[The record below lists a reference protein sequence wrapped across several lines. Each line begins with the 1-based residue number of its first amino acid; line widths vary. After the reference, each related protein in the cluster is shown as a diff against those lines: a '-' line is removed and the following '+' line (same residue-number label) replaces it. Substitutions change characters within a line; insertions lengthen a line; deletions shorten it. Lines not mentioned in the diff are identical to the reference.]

1 MAGSSPAM
9 TRLRITR
16 AAPMRV
22 FPAMAAWARFAL
34 PTLRPPRVRHE
45 LGPDFRGVFAEGGDG
60 AVMTRCP
67 VVARG
72 RGGGGDRA
80 RGGAG
85 LDRGELGGNGEN
97 GDRVD
102 AGTRDP
108 GARKLFLQGVLLG
121 GAGPRRGAGGR

>member
-72 RGGGGDRA
+72 RGGVGDGA
-80 RGGAG
+80 RGRAD
-85 LDRGELGGNGEN
+85 LDAAELRVNGEI
-97 GDRVD
+97 GDVVD
-102 AGTRDP
+102 AGKGD
-108 GARKLFLQGVLLG
+108 ARARQCFRP
-121 GAGPRRGAGGR
+121 PRPPHLAEHRPP

>member
-9 TRLRITR
+9 TRLRTTR

-72 RGGGGDRA
+72 RGGGGG
-80 RGGAG
+80 RGPGGGG
-85 LDRGELGGNGEN
+85 LPAAEPPVERRDRGL
-97 GDRVD
+97 RSS
-102 AGTRDP
+102 R
-108 GARKLFLQGVLLG
+108 
-121 GAGPRRGAGGR
+121 

>member
-60 AVMTRCP
+60 AGMTRGP

-72 RGGGGDRA
+72 RGGAGGRA
-80 RGGAG
+80 LWRA
-85 LDRGELGGNGEN
+85 ELYATGMGGNGVL
-97 GDRVD
+97 RVV
-102 AGTRDP
+102 RE
-108 GARKLFLQGVLLG
+108 
-121 GAGPRRGAGGR
+121 

>member
-9 TRLRITR
+9 TRLRTTR

-45 LGPDFRGVFAEGGDG
+45 LGPAFRGVFAEGGDG

-67 VVARG
+67 VVARE
-72 RGGGGDRA
+72 RGGGSGRTPGPPRVQPATARGDGGGDAARPSDEGRA
-80 RGGAG
+80 R
-85 LDRGELGGNGEN
+85 
-97 GDRVD
+97 
-102 AGTRDP
+102 
-108 GARKLFLQGVLLG
+108 
-121 GAGPRRGAGGR
+121 

>member
-9 TRLRITR
+9 TRLRTTR

-72 RGGGGDRA
+72 RGGGGDGA
-80 RGGAG
+80 RGRAD
-85 LDRGELGGNGEN
+85 LDAAELRGDGEIGDVAEPGQGGG
-97 GDRVD
+97 
-102 AGTRDP
+102 
-108 GARKLFLQGVLLG
+108 GARPLL
-121 GAGPRRGAGGR
+121 R

>member
-9 TRLRITR
+9 TRLRTTR

-72 RGGGGDRA
+72 RGGVGDGA
-80 RGGAG
+80 RGRAD
-85 LDRGELGGNGEN
+85 LDAAELRGNGGNGAV
-97 GDRVD
+97 VD
-102 AGTRDP
+102 AGQGDA
-108 GARKLFLQGVLLG
+108 GARKPFRQHGFGG
-121 GAGPRRGAGGR
+121 GAEHGRDARV

>member
-72 RGGGGDRA
+72 RGGGGGGA
-80 RGGAG
+80 PGGAG
-85 LDRGELGGNGEN
+85 LRAGGGRGERGSGGG
-97 GDRVD
+97 GD
-102 AGTRDP
+102 AG
-108 GARKLFLQGVLLG
+108 
-121 GAGPRRGAGGR
+121 

>member
-72 RGGGGDRA
+72 RGGGRDGAPGAAHLGAAELTGDRDDH
-80 RGGAG
+80 GVVGAG
-85 LDRGELGGNGEN
+85 QL
-97 GDRVD
+97 
-102 AGTRDP
+102 
-108 GARKLFLQGVLLG
+108 
-121 GAGPRRGAGGR
+121 

>member
-72 RGGGGDRA
+72 RGGVGGSA
-80 RGGAG
+80 RGPAALGREERRVNAG
-85 LDRGELGGNGEN
+85 I
-97 GDRVD
+97 RVAAD
-102 AGTRDP
+102 AGKRE
-108 GARKLFLQGVLLG
+108 G
-121 GAGPRRGAGGR
+121 